1 MQNHILYKETLP
13 GFWVIV
19 LQTGFTTK
27 HIGKLHT
34 TSGVFERRR
43 IRAKHLHRKTNSI
56 AFNYSL
62 MQSDKIKIIK
72 LSLDNEPFYI
82 AREYLLRVGEVYR
95 YKKQGFELQIFV
107 NLNYFSRTPAAALSK
122 LNEQPKLFEEA
133 PLC

>member
-1 MQNHILYKETLP
+1 
-13 GFWVIV
+13 
-19 LQTGFTTK
+19 
-27 HIGKLHT
+27 
-34 TSGVFERRR
+34 
-43 IRAKHLHRKTNSI
+43 
-56 AFNYSL
+56 

>member
-34 TSGVFERRR
+34 PSGVFECKR